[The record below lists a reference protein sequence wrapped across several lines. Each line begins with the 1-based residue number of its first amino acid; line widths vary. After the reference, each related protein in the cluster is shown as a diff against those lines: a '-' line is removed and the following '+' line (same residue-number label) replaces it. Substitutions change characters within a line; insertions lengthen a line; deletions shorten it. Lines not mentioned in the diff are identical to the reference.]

1 MEKVVQSLVNKI
13 EKKIVGSEVFQDFS
27 DTLNRKI
34 NEYGNNAGKPNKV
47 LYKSSMS
54 DYSSTAS
61 NSPYGSTYYVPDQ
74 LQMNGNYY
82 VNQSPV
88 QNFNQMPNNIQI
100 LNQNYC
106 PMPQPDLNYKPPN
119 PNINFQNNLI
129 NESLD
134 AVVKQMLEPYLFGN
148 NQQIPGQVVPKQQ
161 HPTHHRHQED
171 PTKVKKNH
179 FVNEPPVQYN
189 KQVQQQQQQKPKPRN
204 PLQESEPQ
212 KQWKH
217 FDTIYSD
224 LQTPQKQWKHFDTI
238 YDDLHSPED
247 EEPQK
252 QWKHFNTIYN
262 DLQSSK

>member
-1 MEKVVQSLVNKI
+1 MSCY
-13 EKKIVGSEVFQDFS
+13 SS
-27 DTLNRKI
+27 DTPSRKV
-34 NEYGNNAGKPNKV
+34 NEYAKNSGKQNN
-47 LYKSSMS
+47 KSTMS

-61 NSPYGSTYYVPDQ
+61 NSPYKSAYYVPDQ
-74 LQMNGNYY
+74 LQMN

-119 PNINFQNNLI
+119 PNPKINFQNNLI

-134 AVVKQMLEPYLFGN
+134 AVFKQMLESYLLVN

-161 HPTHHRHQED
+161 QNVSSSHHDHIHPTHHRHQED
-171 PTKVKKNH
+171 LTKVKKNH
-179 FVNEPPVQYN
+179 YVNAPHAQYN
-189 KQVQQQQQQKPKPRN
+189 KQVQQQQEQKPK
-204 PLQESEPQ
+204 PLQESEP
-212 KQWKH
+212 K
-217 FDTIYSD
+217 
-224 LQTPQKQWKHFDTI
+224 KQWKHFDTI
-238 YDDLHSPED
+238 YDGLHSPED

-262 DLQSSK
+262 DLQSNK